1 MTFEIAGDS
10 DGNIIVLD
18 NVLFITSTSVCLMVT
33 DVGKG
38 FQIRRAA
45 KAPGIKGNVFLGTAG
60 IH

>member
-1 MTFEIAGDS
+1 MSFEIAGGS

-18 NVLFITSTSVCLMVT
+18 NVLFITSTSVRLVVT
-33 DVGKG
+33 NVRKG
-38 FQIRRAA
+38 FQSGRAA